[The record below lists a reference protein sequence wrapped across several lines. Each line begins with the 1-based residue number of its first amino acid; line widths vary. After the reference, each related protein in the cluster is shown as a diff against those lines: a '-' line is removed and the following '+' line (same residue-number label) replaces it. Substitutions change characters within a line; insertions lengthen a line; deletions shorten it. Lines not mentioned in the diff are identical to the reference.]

1 MEEYRRQIIERE
13 RQKMLKEHASK
24 LLGFLPKVGVSSSK
38 CMDLLIFFLFYLNL
52 PNTPQKNPSR
62 FLLNQERRLQLN
74 AFASSVNTGH
84 PTPSS
89 LTRFSV
95 SLASLPPS
103 FPPNYHLTCACS
115 YGCLCVFSWGFIK
128 GLAPGKLTGRARFCP
143 PGLRDRF

>member
-1 MEEYRRQIIERE
+1 MNEKDRRCSKNT
-13 RQKMLKEHASK
+13 RQNSSDTCPRWVFLLASAWTC
-24 LLGFLPKVGVSSSK
+24 L
-38 CMDLLIFFLFYLNL
+38 FFLFYLNL